1 MKKLSYL
8 LMAICLIFCVSCHKN
23 NDTKST
29 AKENT
34 ATEAEST
41 PTENTP
47 KYEGSP
53 AFVEIMTFFD
63 EKEAQL
69 ENCDYDQFME
79 IHKMTYETV
88 LSKYG
93 EDDITSEENEVLHA
107 RYGEFVEKVAEKAK
121 DFNMGEE

>member
-8 LMAICLIFCVSCHKN
+8 LMAICLVFCVSCN
-23 NDTKST
+23 NNNATEST
-29 AKENT
+29 ANENP

-41 PTENTP
+41 TPENTT

-53 AFVEIMTFFD
+53 AFVEVMTFLD
-63 EKEAQL
+63 EREALL
-69 ENCDYDQFME
+69 ENCDYDQFMK
-79 IHKMTYETV
+79 IHKLTFENV
-88 LSKYG
+88 LHKYSA
-93 EDDITSEENEVLHA
+93 DDITSEENETLRV